1 MPPMHDSDIEQMLRE
16 REAVLIREHDAA
28 LNLACFDAGD
38 TILDVATGSGRM
50 LLQLLQRGY
59 SVISGDVDREAL
71 ERAREGLGDLADKA
85 TLVIM
90 DAHKIQFDDD
100 TFIAA
105 TLANA
110 IHHISDPAGAL
121 DEIARVLTPDGKL
134 LVTEFNAEG
143 FRLMELHHRM
153 LGRGEHPKGEMSTEE
168 IDRYLR
174 SSFDS
179 VETQEFSI
187 IRAWVAS
194 SKKRRREAD
203 EPFGDSAEPE
213 GG

>member
-1 MPPMHDSDIEQMLRE
+1 MEQMLRE
-16 REAVLIREHDAA
+16 REAVLVREHDAA
-28 LNLACFDAGD
+28 LDLAGFDPGE
-38 TILDVATGSGRM
+38 TVLDVATGSGRM

-59 SVISGDVDREAL
+59 SVVSGDVDQEAL
-71 ERAREGLGDLADKA
+71 DTARERLGDLAHKA

-90 DAHKIQFDDD
+90 DAHKVQFDDD
-100 TFIAA
+100 SFAAA

-110 IHHISDPAGAL
+110 IHHIPDPAGAL
-121 DEIARVLTPDGKL
+121 DEIARVLTPHGKL

-153 LGRGEHPKGEMSTEE
+153 LGRGEHPKGEMSAEE

-179 VETQEFSI
+179 VETEEFSL

-194 SKKRRREAD
+194 KKRRRVAPSDPQEGCAD
-203 EPFGDSAEPE
+203 CGYTDQDL
-213 GG
+213 